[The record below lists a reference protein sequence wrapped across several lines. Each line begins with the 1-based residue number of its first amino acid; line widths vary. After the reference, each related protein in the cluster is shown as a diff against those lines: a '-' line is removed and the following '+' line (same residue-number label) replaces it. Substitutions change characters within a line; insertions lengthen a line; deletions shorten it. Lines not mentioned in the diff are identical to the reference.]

1 MKHRNETDPEKIK
14 MLIARGE
21 YVIKE
26 VEALYMLRKYR
37 TLKQRY
43 YQDESKWQRRVL
55 NSKLQDYLLVW
66 RNQSGLPTSA
76 VVKGLRKMCV
86 VVKLSQTS
94 WVATSKRF
102 CVCTIFYII
111 FIYKQSVIFP
121 NPKKVSGSLHSY
133 LSVSQTLK
141 ATF

>member
-43 YQDESKWQRRVL
+43 YQDESKWQRRAL
-55 NSKLQDYLLVW
+55 NSKLKDYLQVW
-66 RNQSGLPTSA
+66 RNQHGWPTPA
-76 VVKGLRKMCV
+76 VVKGLQKNVSCGEIEW
-86 VVKLSQTS
+86 K
-94 WVATSKRF
+94 WVCASKRF
-102 CVCTIFYII
+102 CDTIYYKI
-111 FIYKQSVIFP
+111 FINTQSVNFSVDLFP
-121 NPKKVSGSLHSY
+121 KCKRVSGS
-133 LSVSQTLK
+133 Q
-141 ATF
+141 